1 MNSHIIIG
9 VIFLLGGIF
18 QSITAFLVFRG
29 HQHYAVRF
37 LGRKGSAVL
46 YLLLACLMYFIAWF
60 HLANR

>member
-1 MNSHIIIG
+1 MNSHIVIG
-9 VIFLLGGIF
+9 LVFLLAAIF
-18 QSITAFLVFRG
+18 QSITAFLVLRG
-29 HQHYAVRF
+29 QQHYAVRF